1 MFPKLRFKEFDENWK
16 EVTLKNCITSID
28 SGWSPQCESYPAN
41 SSEWG
46 VLKTTSVDWSGFN
59 SSFNKKLP
67 LELTPR
73 KEIEVKPL
81 DILVTRAGPTERVGV
96 VSVVPHSVRSKLMIS
111 DKLIRL
117 KSNEE
122 NNPLFLGISL
132 SSVKC
137 QNQLQ
142 SKTSGLAKSQT
153 NISQKILGEVLL
165 KLPSKEEQTKIAS
178 FLSAV
183 DEKISQLTKKHE
195 LLSQYKQGMMQK
207 LFSQQIRFKAD
218 DGSEFGEWEETT
230 LEKIGTFLKGKGIS
244 KADIVCDG
252 QIPCVRYGE
261 LYTHYGEV
269 ISKVISA
276 TNIDVNNLVLSKAN
290 DILIPASGETQIDI
304 ATASCILDDGIA
316 LSGDLNIF
324 RTKENGIFLSYLIR
338 SKLKMKIAWL
348 RTSARGIETDL
359 EKHPEYV
366 TNDHRATFRF
376 CERDGEILIYVSTL
390 SKYDRTPEIVITS
403 NNSCNSKSSADKTSN
418 LTPSDSFLN
427 ALACAIKFSL

>member
-1 MFPKLRFKEFDENWK
+1 MFPKLRFKEFDGDWLKLKYKDVLTIKYGKDHKSLNDGDIPVLGTGGIMRYVDSYLYDGESILIGRKGTIDKPQYINEKFWTVDTLFYTEIKENI
-16 EVTLKNCITSID
+16 V
-28 SGWSPQCESYPAN
+28 
-41 SSEWG
+41 
-46 VLKTTSVDWSGFN
+46 
-59 SSFNKKLP
+59 
-67 LELTPR
+67 
-73 KEIEVKPL
+73 
-81 DILVTRAGPTERVGV
+81 
-96 VSVVPHSVRSKLMIS
+96 
-111 DKLIRL
+111 
-117 KSNEE
+117 
-122 NNPLFLGISL
+122 PLFLFQHALEVNWLGLNEATGVPSLNTTSIYNVDIS
-132 SSVKC
+132 
-137 QNQLQ
+137 
-142 SKTSGLAKSQT
+142 
-153 NISQKILGEVLL
+153 I
-165 KLPSKEEQTKIAS
+165 PSKEEQTKIVT

-183 DEKISQLTKKHE
+183 DEKISQIKQKHE

-338 SKLKMKIAWL
+338 SKLKMKIAQL
-348 RTSARGIETDL
+348 AQGNSVVHLYATQLKGVELNLPCLEEQTKIANFLSVIDQKIE
-359 EKHPEYV
+359 V
-366 TNDHRATFRF
+366 
-376 CERDGEILIYVSTL
+376 VSKQIEQAKQWKKGL
-390 SKYDRTPEIVITS
+390 LQQMFI
-403 NNSCNSKSSADKTSN
+403 
-418 LTPSDSFLN
+418 
-427 ALACAIKFSL
+427 